1 MHANIER
8 LGSECLGANE
18 AIYSV
23 SIRQSVCLVL
33 CLMKEYILVS
43 IILESLSRV
52 EDSIYLNP
60 LSELAKKR
68 QELNDVPVESGVFR
82 IEGPSQFVADPSRCG
97 TLLILLYFTHFTH
110 IILLTCTLPIYNTI
124 IA

>member
-1 MHANIER
+1 M
-8 LGSECLGANE
+8 
-18 AIYSV
+18 

-82 IEGPSQFVADPSRCG
+82 IEGPSQFVADPSR
-97 TLLILLYFTHFTH
+97 
-110 IILLTCTLPIYNTI
+110 
-124 IA
+124 